1 MRLSGLV
8 GRRVL
13 RWQRRPS
20 GCDPFPALQQA
31 FRGGTYAVYPARW
44 LVRKTARR
52 IVRRDIQMRPFDD
65 IRPFVIGAILV
76 FFGIIRAG
84 WTIIAAIELY
94 AGN

>member
-1 MRLSGLV
+1 
-8 GRRVL
+8 
-13 RWQRRPS
+13 
-20 GCDPFPALQQA
+20 
-31 FRGGTYAVYPARW
+31 
-44 LVRKTARR
+44 
-52 IVRRDIQMRPFDD
+52 MRPFDD